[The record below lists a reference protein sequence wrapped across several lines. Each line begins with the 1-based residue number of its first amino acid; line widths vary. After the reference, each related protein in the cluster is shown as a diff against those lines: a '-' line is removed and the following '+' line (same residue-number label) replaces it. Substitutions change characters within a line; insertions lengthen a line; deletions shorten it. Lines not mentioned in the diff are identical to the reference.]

1 MPSDEAECKKIEA
14 AFAQAMRAFDE
25 PAVQVLKFH
34 LEERYG
40 IRIGTYPCSTLE
52 EIEAALTEIAGV
64 AADLLISRMRA
75 FMRQ

>member
-1 MPSDEAECKKIEA
+1 MRSDESECKKIEA
-14 AFAQAMRAFDE
+14 AFFQAMRAFDE

-34 LEERYG
+34 LEEKYG
-40 IRIGTYPCSTLE
+40 IRIGVCPCSTLE
-52 EIEAALTEIAGV
+52 EIEVVLTEIAGV